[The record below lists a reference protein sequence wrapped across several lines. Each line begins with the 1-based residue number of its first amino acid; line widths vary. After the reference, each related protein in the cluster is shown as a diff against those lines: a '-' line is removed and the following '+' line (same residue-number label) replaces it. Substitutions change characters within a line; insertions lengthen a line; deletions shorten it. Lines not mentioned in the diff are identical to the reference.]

1 MKKRYSLFSLLY
13 GKVILPLIGF
23 ALFGACRQDGSPSFT
38 QVNDLMLN
46 DSSYFETRG
55 LNYFVFSNK
64 YDAMFDDSK
73 ISAVEIIH
81 HGAPLPTV
89 MSAST
94 LPRGS
99 GTNCPYS

>member
-23 ALFGACRQDGSPSFT
+23 ALFCSCRQDGSPSFT

-55 LNYFVFSNK
+55 LNYLFS
-64 YDAMFDDSK
+64 A
-73 ISAVEIIH
+73 ISTM
-81 HGAPLPTV
+81 PC
-89 MSAST
+89 ST
-94 LPRGS
+94 IPK
-99 GTNCPYS
+99 

>member
-73 ISAVEIIH
+73 
-81 HGAPLPTV
+81 
-89 MSAST
+89 
-94 LPRGS
+94 
-99 GTNCPYS
+99 